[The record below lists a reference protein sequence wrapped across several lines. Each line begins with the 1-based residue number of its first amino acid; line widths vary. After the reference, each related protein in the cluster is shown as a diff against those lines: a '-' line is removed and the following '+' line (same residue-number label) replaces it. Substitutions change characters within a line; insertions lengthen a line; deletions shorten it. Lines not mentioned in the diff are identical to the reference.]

1 MDSPDEL
8 SVEQEA
14 LYEMSDEELDLAF
27 KEAKNAMNEE
37 PEETVEDDVEDIVE
51 DEPEVEEVEEDEE
64 IEDDTEQPEEDSD
77 LDNQAEDEEVE
88 EDIVEDPEA
97 ADETVDDKSDI
108 VEEKP
113 VEAEAKPK
121 LYKVKANGT
130 EFEFTDEELMQLAPK
145 AMNYTQKMQEI
156 APWRKT
162 ISALKDN
169 DIGEDD
175 INLMIDVL
183 KGNKEAI
190 TEVVKKA
197 GLDTMDIDTE
207 NNSYERKQYGR
218 SETELAIEDVV
229 NTIAKDPE
237 YKITQHVVDSQW
249 DSNSRQKLAENPDM
263 ISGLHDDIKS
273 GVFDQ
278 VSPMAMKMK
287 VLDGAKKSDIDYYI
301 EAGSQY
307 YRDKQV
313 REQAETLVLQES
325 KEAEDKLLQEK
336 KVVEDVKKR
345 EVKQTTVKKA
355 ANKRKAAAPT
365 RKAAGKKD
373 VIDYLDD
380 SDEKF
385 DDWYKKLEASL

>member
-1 MDSPDEL
+1 MEGPDEL

-14 LYEMSDEELDLAF
+14 LYDMSDEELDLAF
-27 KEAKNAMNEE
+27 KEAKDAMNEE
-37 PEETVEDDVEDIVE
+37 PEETAEDDVEDIVE
-51 DEPEVEEVEEDEE
+51 EEPEVDNEEE
-64 IEDDTEQPEEDSD
+64 IEDDTEQPEEESD
-77 LDNQAEDEEVE
+77 LDNQAEDDEVE
-88 EDIVEDPEA
+88 EDTVEDPET
-97 ADETVDDKSDI
+97 ADETVEDKLDL

-175 INLMIDVL
+175 INLMIDAL

-263 ISGLHDDIKS
+263 ISGLHDDVKS

-313 REQAETLVLQES
+313 REQAENLALQES
-325 KEAEDKLLQEK
+325 KAAQDKLLQEK
-336 KVVEDVKKR
+336 KVVEDVKER
-345 EVKQTTVKKA
+345 EVKQTTVKNA

-380 SDEKF
+380 SDDKF

>member
-313 REQAETLVLQES
+313 REQTETLVLQES
-325 KEAEDKLLQEK
+325 KAAEDKLLQEK

>member
-14 LYEMSDEELDLAF
+14 LYDMSDEELDLAF
-27 KEAKNAMNEE
+27 KEAKDAMNEE

-51 DEPEVEEVEEDEE
+51 DEPEVDNEEE
-64 IEDDTEQPEEDSD
+64 IEDDTEQPEEESD
-77 LDNQAEDEEVE
+77 LDNQAEDDEAE
-88 EDIVEDPEA
+88 EDTVEDPET
-97 ADETVDDKSDI
+97 ADETVEDKLDL

-249 DSNSRQKLAENPDM
+249 DSSSRQKLAENPDM
-263 ISGLHDDIKS
+263 ISGLHDDVKS

-313 REQAETLVLQES
+313 REQAENLALQES
-325 KEAEDKLLQEK
+325 KAAQDKLLQEK
-336 KVVEDVKKR
+336 KVVEDVKER
-345 EVKQTTVKKA
+345 EVKQTTVKNA